1 MKPYS
6 RMRGL
11 VAGTLTTFGLLLVS
25 ATQAI
30 AFTYSLDST
39 SHSSNAT
46 ATGASATVDFNFTDI
61 GTGKVQLDLD
71 FVNTTGTLTSGS
83 FGEGATS
90 SKLTGIAFDIFSDI
104 TVESYTLTG
113 KLDTFTTD
121 VRFNPFSKQVGTFD
135 IGFADNKKF
144 VGGNPN
150 GALASGE
157 SASATVVLHAP
168 QNAVDLR
175 ERFRAA
181 FESEGLNI
189 AARFQAVN
197 AGSGSDKLLGGT
209 VDPFNPP
216 PKDIPEPAVVS
227 GLGLMLGF
235 MKVRKKRSSKSSS
248 KGT

>member
-11 VAGTLTTFGLLLVS
+11 VAGTLTAFGLLFLS

-46 ATGASATVDFNFTDI
+46 ATGASATVNFNFSDI
-61 GTGKVQLDLD
+61 DTGKVQLDLD
-71 FVNTTGTLTSGS
+71 FVNTTGTLTSGT
-83 FGEGATS
+83 FGKGATS

-113 KLDTFTTD
+113 KLDTFKTD
-121 VRFNPFSKQVGTFD
+121 IRFNPFSKKVGTFD
-135 IGFADNKKF
+135 IGFADNTKF
-144 VGGNPN
+144 VGGNPKD
-150 GALASGE
+150 ALSVGE
-157 SASATVVLHAP
+157 SASASIMLHTP
-168 QNAVDLR
+168 QNAVDLK

-189 AARFQAVN
+189 AARFQSVN

-235 MKVRKKRSSKSSS
+235 MQVRRKRSSKSSS
-248 KGT
+248 KGA